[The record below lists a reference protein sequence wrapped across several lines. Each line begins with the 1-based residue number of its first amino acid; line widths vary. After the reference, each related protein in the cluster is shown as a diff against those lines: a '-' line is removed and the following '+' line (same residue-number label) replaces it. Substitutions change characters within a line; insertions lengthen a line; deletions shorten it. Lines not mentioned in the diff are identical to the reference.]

1 MFLINRNFVLLWIG
15 QLVSQ
20 LGDKAY
26 NIVLMWWLLEKTN
39 SPIFVSSFLVAS
51 MLPEL
56 LFGPVAGVYIDR
68 WDKKKV
74 LVVSDFIRGIIV
86 LLLAILYQSQLLEI
100 WHIYV
105 AALCIS
111 LCSALFNPTIMSVIP
126 VIVEKDKLQQA
137 NALSQMVVGAVSIIG
152 PLLGASS
159 IVLVGYSGVLIFN
172 GISYIISGIAELF
185 LCITTIEV
193 QTKESVIYSL
203 AQGFRFIRADVR
215 VFVIVIV
222 IAIVHVFVGS
232 VVVIIPFLAKLLDGN
247 GINNLGLLQ
256 AAIGGGM
263 IIGAGYSSRY
273 LRKNVSELYLFYAI
287 MCMGLGILALG
298 TLQLVHTELVG
309 IYIFVCI
316 IIGSCIAIASVLW
329 RTIAQICVPTEMSG
343 RVFSIF
349 STTGNI
355 SLPISIGIFGVLL
368 SYVAPGLLFSF
379 AGGCLMVFGGVLLY
393 SNRKNFEGTCK
404 RKDLI

>member
-1 MFLINRNFVLLWIG
+1 MFLINRNFCLLWFS

-26 NIVLMWWLLEKTN
+26 NIALMWWLLEKTK
-39 SPIFVSSFLVAS
+39 SPFIVSSFLVAS

-56 LFGPVAGVYIDR
+56 IFGPVAGIYIDR
-68 WDKKKV
+68 WNKKKI
-74 LVVSDFIRGIIV
+74 LVVSDFVRGIIV
-86 LLLAILYQSQLLEI
+86 LLLAILYQSKLLEI

-111 LCSALFNPTIMSVIP
+111 LCSALFNPTTMSVIP

-159 IVLVGYSGVLIFN
+159 IALVGYIGVLICN

-185 LCITTIEV
+185 LCITTIEA

-203 AQGFRFIRADVR
+203 TQGLRFIRAEVR
-215 VFVIVIV
+215 VLVIVAV

-232 VVVIIPFLAKLLDGN
+232 IVVVMPFLAELLDGN

-256 AAIGGGM
+256 SAIGGGM
-263 IIGAGYSSRY
+263 ILGAGYSSKY
-273 LRKNVSELYLFYAI
+273 VRKSFSEWYLFYAI
-287 MCMGLGILALG
+287 VCMGLGILALG
-298 TLQLVHTELVG
+298 ILQLIHAELVAMYV
-309 IYIFVCI
+309 IVCI
-316 IIGSCIAIASVLW
+316 SIGSCIAIASVLW
-329 RTIAQICVPTEMSG
+329 RTIAQICIPTEMSG
-343 RVFSIF
+343 RVFSLF

-355 SLPISIGIFGVLL
+355 SLPISIGTFGVLL
-368 SYVAPGLLFSF
+368 NYMTPGLLFSL
-379 AGGCLMVFGGVLLY
+379 AGGCLMVFGVVLLY
-393 SNRKNFEGTCK
+393 SNRENFKEIIK
-404 RKDLI
+404 VR